1 MTNVLDE
8 LKQPDSRSKYI
19 ELITMQNHAP
29 YPDLYGSE
37 NEFHGVNE
45 TPDTVPERGIIAT
58 YAKNVQ
64 RTDEATANFLNE
76 LDGIDKPITVVFYGD
91 HLPGIYNT
99 ANATRTMHSPCM
111 RRTISS
117 GRTALRLPMT

>member
-1 MTNVLDE
+1 
-8 LKQPDSRSKYI
+8 
-19 ELITMQNHAP
+19 MQNHAP

-76 LDGIDKPITVVFYGD
+76 LDGIDKPITVAVLRRPSAG
-91 HLPGIYNT
+91 HLQHGECRQEQCT
-99 ANATRTMHSPCM
+99 HLA
-111 RRTISS
+111 
-117 GRTALRLPMT
+117 